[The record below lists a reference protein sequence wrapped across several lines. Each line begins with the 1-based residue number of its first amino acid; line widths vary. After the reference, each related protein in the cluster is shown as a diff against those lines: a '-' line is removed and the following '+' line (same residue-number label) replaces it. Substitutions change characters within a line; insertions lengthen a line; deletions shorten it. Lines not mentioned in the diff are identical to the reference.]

1 MFCKNC
7 GRQLPDNADFC
18 PGCGTKRSGGDNAY
32 GDGRSD
38 ADMKNL
44 PDYTK
49 ENERNRAGFA
59 VDSDRKKFSLSGD
72 SDRKKFSLS
81 GDSDRKKFS
90 LSGQN
95 KFSLSDKSRK
105 DDGGGIVRLSAGK
118 KPDAQ
123 PKEPTGFVNPLKNSG
138 GTVFRSDSPK
148 NEVDRKTTADAAP
161 TKPAT
166 PAEPGKAV
174 RPDAAPAAAP
184 PTVTPPTFTSTSQDM
199 PSGSS
204 EPEKTGSVFSRPA
217 QDASSG
223 NPPEGPGSG
232 EAEPTGFVN
241 PMKGSDQGIQW
252 GSDGDRNTSEAG
264 NIGKIDSHMGFAI
277 AMTALCA
284 CDCCFSLPVDI
295 IAIVF
300 ASRVSVHLQNGNFE
314 QAKKCSDTALILCWV
329 SLAIKILVMFIFLL
343 SDHINEVPP
352 DAAGVE

>member
-18 PGCGTKRSGGDNAY
+18 PGCGTKRSGGGNAY
-32 GDGRSD
+32 GDERSD

-49 ENERNRAGFA
+49 GNERNRSGFA
-59 VDSDRKKFSLSGD
+59 VDSDRKKFSLSGQN
-72 SDRKKFSLS
+72 KFSLS

-118 KPDAQ
+118 KPDAP

-138 GTVFRSDSPK
+138 GTVFRSDYAG
-148 NEVDRKTTADAAP
+148 NEADRKTTADTAP
-161 TKPAT
+161 AKPAT
-166 PAEPGKAV
+166 HAGPEKAV
-174 RPDAAPAAAP
+174 RTDASPAAQP
-184 PTVTPPTFTSTSQDM
+184 PVTPTNFTPTSQNM
-199 PSGSS
+199 PSGSP
-204 EPEKTGSVFSRPA
+204 EPGKTGSGFSRSA
-217 QDASSG
+217 QETSPG
-223 NPPEGPGSG
+223 NPPEGPGVG

-241 PMKGSDQGIQW
+241 PLKGSDQNIQW

-277 AMTALCA
+277 AMTALCF
-284 CDCCFSLPVDI
+284 CDCCISLPVDI

-329 SLAIKILVMFIFLL
+329 SLAIKVLIMFLFLL
-343 SDHINEVPP
+343 SDHINDITP
-352 DAAGVE
+352 DVVVEE